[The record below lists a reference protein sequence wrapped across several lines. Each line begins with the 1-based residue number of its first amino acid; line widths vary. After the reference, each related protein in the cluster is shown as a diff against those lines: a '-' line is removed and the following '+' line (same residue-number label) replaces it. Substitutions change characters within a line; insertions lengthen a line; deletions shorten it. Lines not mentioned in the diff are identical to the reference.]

1 MKKILIIPI
10 ICILALVAVLTSCG
24 KKATE
29 YGDITLI
36 GSDKAL
42 IKFNYECMYSDSRS
56 VFIKVNGVRASNLI
70 TNRTPYPG
78 GGYNT
83 NGLNYPDF
91 LVEDPGAKEISV
103 ILPHKIDNGTDSIE
117 LYKTTVQLE
126 AGKKYS
132 FNIADVSPNTKSVLV
147 NEDFTLPAIGYTR
160 LHFVNLMPN
169 VPAIDLYYGTATTTD
184 QSSDSLVVANV
195 PYMGVSPDF
204 TMHTVSK
211 TWKIRAAGAAKTSA
225 TVIASYT
232 SSSTVASQRVLTAF
246 ATGYSGLTTSA
257 QKPYIAF
264 FLVR

>member
-1 MKKILIIPI
+1 MKKISIIPI
-10 ICILALVAVLTSCG
+10 LCILTLVATLTSCG

-42 IKFNYECMYSDSRS
+42 LKFNYECMYSDGRS
-56 VFIKVNGVRASNLI
+56 VFIKINGVRASNLI

-83 NGLNYPDF
+83 NGSNYPDF
-91 LVEDPGAKEISV
+91 LAEDPGSKEISV
-103 ILPHKIDNGTDSIE
+103 VLPHKVDNGTDSLE
-117 LYKTTVQLE
+117 LYKTTVELE

-132 FNIADVSPNTKSVLV
+132 FNIADVAPNTKSVLV
-147 NEDFTLPAIGYTR
+147 NEDFTLPPVGSTR
-160 LHFVNLMPN
+160 IHLVNLMPN
-169 VPAIDLYYGTATTTD
+169 VPAIDLYYGTATTAD
-184 QSSDSLVVANV
+184 QSTDSLVVANV
-195 PYMGVSPDF
+195 PYLGVSPDF
-204 TMHTVSK
+204 IMKTASK

-232 SSSTVASQRVLTAF
+232 SASTVASQRVLTAF
-246 ATGYSGLTTSA
+246 ATGYSGLTTAA